1 MCKFFSIA
9 YAIVSKFEFIM
20 ANIMI
25 NDSRI
30 VGTDKQQ
37 NYCCANLKSPRL
49 FITYVLTIN
58 AIFCDATKFMHLPKL
73 RTILLH

>member
-1 MCKFFSIA
+1 MCKVFSAA
-9 YAIVSKFEFIM
+9 YAVVYKFKFIM

-37 NYCCANLKSPRL
+37 NSAG
-49 FITYVLTIN
+49 
-58 AIFCDATKFMHLPKL
+58 
-73 RTILLH
+73 

>member
-1 MCKFFSIA
+1 MYKVFFFA

-30 VGTDKQQ
+30 VGTDKWR
-37 NYCCANLKSPRL
+37 NL
-49 FITYVLTIN
+49 
-58 AIFCDATKFMHLPKL
+58 AG
-73 RTILLH
+73 